1 MGNKSMEKILVLLVD
16 DEDIFR
22 SALAKR
28 LKMRNID
35 VREAESGDRCLSMME
50 RDIVDVVVLDVKMPG
65 MDGFEVL
72 DHIKKRYPSC
82 EVIMLT
88 GHATHQD
95 GIKGIKSGAFDFIT
109 KPVEFDHLLG
119 KINQAYERVKRIK
132 TEKKEAAFRVQMEL
146 QLLATERMAALAMA
160 TGVAHEINNPL
171 AIIQE
176 SAGWMR
182 QLLEK
187 PESKDY
193 ARKNDFEKALG
204 KICGAVD
211 RASRITRQL
220 LEAVKAQENPLIKVD
235 LEGFIKETIELAKRE
250 AQKKNIRITVSNKD
264 PYVVIWTD
272 PYRLRQILL
281 NLLTNAIHASEPG
294 QQIRVF
300 FEVTDEEIDI
310 AVKDS
315 GSGIPED
322 LLDKIFDPF
331 FSTKSAGEGTGL
343 GLYVT
348 QKIIKKM
355 GGKITVDTQ
364 MGEGSIFHIKLPGE
378 KKKTKN

>member
-1 MGNKSMEKILVLLVD
+1 MVLLAAFVFMLATGLLGLWHADEMRDIVSRQFNDEQLVIARNVAGLIGHATAESAVD
-16 DEDIFR
+16 GLKSGATDYLTKPISIDDLTAKAEEAF
-22 SALAKR
+22 AKR

-211 RASRITRQL
+211 RASRIL
-220 LEAVKAQENPLIKVD
+220 
-235 LEGFIKETIELAKRE
+235 
-250 AQKKNIRITVSNKD
+250 
-264 PYVVIWTD
+264 Y
-272 PYRLRQILL
+272 
-281 NLLTNAIHASEPG
+281 
-294 QQIRVF
+294 
-300 FEVTDEEIDI
+300 
-310 AVKDS
+310 
-315 GSGIPED
+315 
-322 LLDKIFDPF
+322 
-331 FSTKSAGEGTGL
+331 STS
-343 GLYVT
+343 
-348 QKIIKKM
+348 
-355 GGKITVDTQ
+355 
-364 MGEGSIFHIKLPGE
+364 
-378 KKKTKN
+378 

>member
-1 MGNKSMEKILVLLVD
+1 MEKILVLLVD

-28 LKMRNID
+28 FKMRNID

-50 RDIVDVVVLDVKMPG
+50 KDIVDVVVLDVKMPG

-95 GIKGIKSGAFDFIT
+95 GIRGIKSGAFDFIT

-220 LEAVKAQENPLIKVD
+220 LEAVKSQESPLIKVD
-235 LEGFIKETIELAKRE
+235 LEGFVKETIELSKRE
-250 AQKKNIRITVSNKD
+250 AQKKNIRTTVSSKD
-264 PYVVIWTD
+264 PYVAIWTD

-300 FEVTDEEIDI
+300 IEVTDEEVDI

-348 QKIIKKM
+348 QKIIKKL

-364 MGEGSIFHIKLPGE
+364 MGEGSTFHIKLPGE